1 MAHPQA
7 IDDGAFA
14 PASREQWLALVARAV
29 AGEDFDTAMVGR
41 TDDGLAVQPLAAR
54 RANAPILSRRN
65 SDRPWA
71 IVQRCD
77 DPDPTRANRQAHEDV
92 DNGATGLS
100 LVFEGAPNAF
110 GYGLDSGEGALERIL
125 DGLPLD
131 RIHLRADAHPSS
143 RAMADRLVAHLSRA
157 RVDPSRLSLSFGI
170 DSAAVL
176 AGTGR
181 LRMSIE
187 ALQASLPQ
195 SLAHFFSQGLPGIV
209 LEADGRVYHN
219 AGATEAQELGAVL
232 AGAVGHLRLF
242 EQARQAI
249 VYATPHIGFCVSVDQ
264 DLFVSM
270 AKIRALRL
278 LWARVQE
285 ACSIPASPAT
295 IHVET
300 SYRMVTSRDP
310 ETNILRATLAAFAAG
325 AGGADTVAVLPH
337 TIAHGLPDAFARRI
351 ARNTQLVLSEECHI
365 GFVADPA
372 AGAGG
377 IEALT
382 EELCQAAWQEFQRI
396 ETEGGL
402 LASLAAGHLQ
412 ARIETAAAARAAAY
426 ESGQRAIVGTT
437 VFPARSEAP
446 VATLDA
452 TPRPLPQDGTVFAPR
467 LAVQRID
474 ETIGAR
480 S

>member
-1 MAHPQA
+1 MAHQQA
-7 IDDGAFA
+7 GDGDAFDL
-14 PASREQWLALVARAV
+14 ASREKWLALVARAV
-29 AGEDFDTAMVGR
+29 GGEDFDAAMVGR
-41 TDDGLAVQPLAAR
+41 TDDGLPVHPLPERRVGAPLLA
-54 RANAPILSRRN
+54 RANPE
-65 SDRPWA
+65 RPWT

-77 DPDPTRANRQAHEDV
+77 DPDAARANRQAHEDIE
-92 DNGATGLS
+92 NGATGIA

-110 GYGLDSGEGALERIL
+110 GYGLSSAEGALERVL
-125 DGLPLD
+125 EGLPLE

-195 SLAHFFSQGLPGIV
+195 SLAHFFAQGLPGIV

-219 AGATEAQELGAVL
+219 AGATEAQELGAIL
-232 AGAVGHLRLF
+232 SGAVGHLRLF

-285 ACSIPASPAT
+285 ACSIPVSPAT
-295 IHVET
+295 IHAET
-300 SYRMVTSRDP
+300 SWRMVTKLDP
-310 ETNILRATLAAFAAG
+310 ETNILRATLATFAAG
-325 AGGADTVAVLPH
+325 AGGADTIAVLPH

-351 ARNTQLVLSEECHI
+351 ARNTQLVLAEESRI

-382 EELCQAAWQEFQRI
+382 EDLCAAAWQEFQRI
-396 ETEGGL
+396 EAEGGL
-402 LASLAAGHLQ
+402 LASLAAGKVQ
-412 ARIETAAAARAAAY
+412 ARIEKAAKDRAAAFA
-426 ESGQRAIVGTT
+426 EGRRAIVGTT
-437 VFPARSEAP
+437 VFPAKAEAP
-446 VATLDA
+446 VTTLPA
-452 TPRPLPQDGTVFAPR
+452 AVRPLPQDGTVFAPR
-467 LAVQRID
+467 LAMRRID
-474 ETIGAR
+474 ETIGGTP
-480 S
+480 